1 MSHLGKPLGEVLLND
16 ASHRYWGDVSASV
29 LNLSLSSQGQEKIWC
44 FFSISINS
52 DDITSPPSLLWWD
65 DISNLGSIS
74 SRTNWHWF
82 FFFFFF
88 FLAPFLRTQQIHK
101 AKEAII
107 LWLKTCWDGFS
118 VPTGRTWGSQTA
130 VLLCAACSCAGAG
143 LGSLLSVCCRHAYV
157 LTGVCVPF
165 DFQSCRLVWFK
176 IDKSWIEF

>member
-82 FFFFFF
+82 FFFFLFLSSFPEDSANSQSKGSDNSLAKNLLRWFF
-88 FLAPFLRTQQIHK
+88 CPHRENLGQPDRSAPLCRLQ
-101 AKEAII
+101 
-107 LWLKTCWDGFS
+107 LC
-118 VPTGRTWGSQTA
+118 GS
-130 VLLCAACSCAGAG
+130 
-143 LGSLLSVCCRHAYV
+143 GSRLPSQCLLSSRLRSHG
-157 LTGVCVPF
+157 GVC
-165 DFQSCRLVWFK
+165 SLWF
-176 IDKSWIEF
+176 